1 MIQIKEEKIAELMFD
16 IWHKSNDLKN
26 PVMVGKYIAEEITKV
41 KNLAIHNVVKRLPI
55 GTEVSLVESE
65 EMSYYSNRKTKIT
78 GYTTYLDKQAY
89 ITELQGIFLIEDFV
103 R

>member
-1 MIQIKEEKIAELMFD
+1 M
-16 IWHKSNDLKN
+16 
-26 PVMVGKYIAEEITKV
+26 
-41 KNLAIHNVVKRLPI
+41 KNLDDLVYGIEKKKALNIQGVVERLPI
-55 GTEVSLVESE
+55 GTEVTLVESE

-89 ITELQGIFLIEDFV
+89 TTELQGIFLIEDFV

>member
-26 PVMVGKYIAEEITKV
+26 PVMVSNYITKELDKV
-41 KNLAIHNVVKRLPI
+41 KNIAVTPCCK
-55 GTEVSLVESE
+55 SDSE
-65 EMSYYSNRKTKIT
+65 LLCDHEWL
-78 GYTTYLDKQAY
+78 LDKRNDCIY
-89 ITELQGIFLIEDFV
+89 CRKCFIS